1 MIITISREFGSGGRE
16 LGKRLSD
23 ELQIPYYDKE
33 IIAMIA
39 QNHGV
44 DENYVAQMAEKKVMA
59 SYPLT
64 IGNRFQSS
72 RVSYAAQQAI
82 RIHAEQQK
90 IIESLGKQGD
100 CIIVGRCAD
109 VILKDFRPFNMFVYA
124 GKEAKLRR
132 CLSRSPE
139 TERLSTQELA
149 RKIRAI
155 DKARA
160 GHRAL
165 FTDTKWG
172 AKENYHLCV
181 NTTGVEIK
189 SMIPA
194 LAAYIRTWF
203 SETTGRSC
211 AFPERNPE

>member
-33 IIAMIA
+33 IIAIIA
-39 QNHGV
+39 ENHGL
-44 DENYVAQMAEKKVMA
+44 DENYVAQIAEKKIMA

-72 RVSYAAQQAI
+72 RMSYAVQQAI
-82 RIHAEQQK
+82 RINAEQQK
-90 IIESLGKQGD
+90 IIENLGKQGD

-109 VILKDFRPFNMFVYA
+109 VILKDFAPFNMFVYA
-124 GKEAKLRR
+124 GKEAKIQR
-132 CLSRSPE
+132 CSARSPE
-139 TERLSTQELA
+139 TEQLSTSELV

-160 GHRAL
+160 SHRAL
-165 FTDTKWG
+165 FTDAKWG

-181 NTTGVEIK
+181 NTTCVEIK
-189 SMIPA
+189 TIVPA
-194 LAAYIRTWF
+194 VAEYVRLWF
-203 SETTGRSC
+203 SEKD
-211 AFPERNPE
+211 NQK